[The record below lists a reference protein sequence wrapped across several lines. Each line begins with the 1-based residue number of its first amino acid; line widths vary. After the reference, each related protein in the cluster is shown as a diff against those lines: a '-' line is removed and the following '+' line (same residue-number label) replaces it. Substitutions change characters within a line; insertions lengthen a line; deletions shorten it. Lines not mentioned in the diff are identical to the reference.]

1 MNAARA
7 EMREE
12 PVVQDTLFFGH
23 FVRKSLVVFPCI
35 LACASALLAQSR
47 KTVFLVT
54 DAEGVAG
61 ICRQDQTDPKSPELQ
76 KLLTGEINAA
86 VEGFYAGGADEVIVW
101 DGHDGSQTL
110 SALTIHPRARLLM
123 GYPGVLMTLDQHYA
137 AIAFV
142 GQHAR
147 ANSMRGVLAHS
158 YSSLGIQTILVNN
171 KPVGE
176 VESLAAIAG
185 AFDTPAIFLSGDQ
198 AAADDL
204 HAIVPEAELAVVKQG
219 FADYACLSLSAPA
232 AQASIRDRATAA
244 MKKIGNVKPYK
255 IAGPVSVQI
264 EYTARNVPGP
274 DAKYR
279 PGVEVI
285 DARTL
290 RFEGKDFIEAWTRAR
305 AR

>member
-1 MNAARA
+1 MNNILMYKLLLILTLAAA
-7 EMREE
+7 A
-12 PVVQDTLFFGH
+12 F
-23 FVRKSLVVFPCI
+23 
-35 LACASALLAQSR
+35 AQSR

-61 ICRQDQTDPKSPELQ
+61 ICRQDQTDPKSPELRA
-76 KLLTGEINAA
+76 LLTGEINAA

-110 SALTIHPRARLLM
+110 STLTIHPRARLLM
-123 GYPGVLMTLDQHYA
+123 GYPGVLMTVDHHYA

-147 ANSMRGVLAHS
+147 ADSKGGVMAHS
-158 YSSLGIQTILVNN
+158 YSSLGIETMLLNG

-176 VESLAAIAG
+176 IETRAALAG
-185 AFDTPAIFLSGDQ
+185 AFDTPVIFLGGDQ

-204 HAIVPEAELAVVKQG
+204 HAIVPNAEVAVVKQG
-219 FADYACLSLSAPA
+219 YGEYSCLSLSAPA
-232 AQASIRDRATAA
+232 AQALIKEHATLA
-244 MKKIGNVKPYK
+244 MRKLSQIKPYK
-255 IAGPVSVQI
+255 IEGPVTMQI
-264 EYTARNVPGP
+264 EYTARSVPGL
-274 DAKYR
+274 DARYR

-290 RFEGKDFIEAWTRAR
+290 RFHGKDFLEAWTA
-305 AR
+305 AEAK

>member
-1 MNAARA
+1 M
-7 EMREE
+7 
-12 PVVQDTLFFGH
+12 
-23 FVRKSLVVFPCI
+23 LVHKTILILVF
-35 LACASALLAQSR
+35 ATAVLAQPR

-61 ICRQDQTDPKSPELQ
+61 VCRQDQTEPKDPELRA
-76 KLLTGEINAA
+76 LLTGEINAA
-86 VEGFYAGGADEVIVW
+86 VEGFYAGGADDVIVW

-110 SALTIHPRARLLM
+110 STLTIHPRAHLLM
-123 GYPGVLMTLDQHYA
+123 GYPGVLMTLDEHYA

-147 ANSMRGVLAHS
+147 ANSIGGVMAHS
-158 YSSLGIQTILVNN
+158 YSSLGIETMLVNG

-176 VESLAAIAG
+176 VETRAALAG
-185 AFDTPAIFLSGDQ
+185 AFNTPVIFLSGDQ

-204 HAIVPEAELAVVKQG
+204 HAIVPNAELAVVKKG
-219 FADYACLSLSAPA
+219 YGEYACLSLSASA
-232 AQASIRDRATAA
+232 AQALIKQRATLA
-244 MKKIGNVKPYK
+244 MKKLSEIKPYK
-255 IAGPVSVQI
+255 IEGPVTVQI
-264 EYTARNVPGP
+264 EYTARSVPGL

-290 RFEGKDFIEAWTRAR
+290 RFQGKDFLEAWTRAE
-305 AR
+305 AK

>member
-1 MNAARA
+1 VLK
-7 EMREE
+7 
-12 PVVQDTLFFGH
+12 PL
-23 FVRKSLVVFPCI
+23 LLFPCI
-35 LACASALLAQSR
+35 LACAFAAFAQSR

-137 AIAFV
+137 AIAYV

-147 ANSMRGVLAHS
+147 ANSLRGVLAHS
-158 YSSLGIQTILVNN
+158 YNSLGIQTIQVND

-176 VESLAAIAG
+176 IESLAAIAG
-185 AFDTPAIFLSGDQ
+185 AYDTPAIFLSGDQ

-219 FADYACLSLSAPA
+219 LADYACLSLSAPE
-232 AQASIRDRATAA
+232 AQARIRERAMAA
-244 MKKIGNVKPYK
+244 MKKIANIKPYK

-274 DAKYR
+274 DAGYR

-285 DARTL
+285 NARTL
-290 RFEGKDFIEAWTRAR
+290 RFHGKDFIEAWTRAR

>member
-1 MNAARA
+1 
-7 EMREE
+7 
-12 PVVQDTLFFGH
+12 VL
-23 FVRKSLVVFPCI
+23 KSLLVFPCV
-35 LACASALLAQSR
+35 LVCASAAFAQAR
-47 KTVFLVT
+47 KTIFVVT

-61 ICRQDQTDPKSPELQ
+61 ICRQEQTDPKSPELQ
-76 KLLTGEINAA
+76 NLLTGEINAA
-86 VEGFYAGGADEVIVW
+86 VEGFHAGGADEVIVW

-158 YSSLGIQTILVNN
+158 YSSLGIQTILVND

-176 VESLAAIAG
+176 IESLAAIAG
-185 AFDTPAIFLSGDQ
+185 AFDTPVIFLSGDQ

-204 HAIVPEAELAVVKQG
+204 HAIVPQAELAVVKQG
-219 FADYACLSLSAPA
+219 FADYACLSLSAQE
-232 AQASIRDRATAA
+232 AQARIRNRATAA
-244 MKKIGNVKPYK
+244 MKKIANIKPYK
-255 IAGPVSVQI
+255 ITGPATVQI
-264 EYTARNVPGP
+264 EYTARHVP
-274 DAKYR
+274 DADAPYR
-279 PGVEVI
+279 PGVEVM

-290 RFEGKDFIEAWTRAR
+290 RFHGRDFIEAWTRAR